1 MALEKYTTEAIVIHM
16 FESGES
22 DILLKLYTREFG
34 MILAKASSLRRSV
47 KMRPHIQVGREVFV
61 TLVKGKEIYRLAG
74 VVERVKN
81 NESNRQVSAA
91 VVASLSK
98 YIQGEQKNAKLY
110 DRMVSYIHIGD
121 SEARAIRLAIHADI
135 LIMLGYLN
143 IEDLGLEKQGY
154 IQSDAIGFYIHV
166 TLNKK
171 SIVHNVAKAS
181 EASML

>member
-1 MALEKYTTEAIVIHM
+1 M
-16 FESGES
+16 
-22 DILLKLYTREFG
+22 LKLYTREFG
-34 MILAKASSLRRSV
+34 MILAKASSLRKST

-74 VVERVKN
+74 VVERHVFVN
-81 NESNRQVSAA
+81 SRQVSAC

-98 YIQGEQKNAKLY
+98 YIQGEQKNIKLY

-154 IQSDAIGFYIHV
+154 IQSDAIGFYLHV

-171 SIVHNVAKAS
+171 NIVHNVAKAS